1 MMMGI
6 HKHAYKRK
14 AMVKFG
20 MMKGIGE
27 PFRLTE
33 LLEYMRTF
41 KGVNGKIHRSVPT
54 THIQLTSLLRIHP
67 NFGFLPSFGNT
78 GRWYYKE
85 GEEE

>member
-1 MMMGI
+1 MAGT
-6 HKHAYKRK
+6 HKHIYKRR
-14 AMVKFG
+14 AMTKFG
-20 MMKGIGE
+20 KEKGVGE
-27 PFRLTE
+27 PFRLAE

-41 KGVNGKIHRSVPT
+41 KGVNGKIHKSVPT

-85 GEEE
+85 DEEE